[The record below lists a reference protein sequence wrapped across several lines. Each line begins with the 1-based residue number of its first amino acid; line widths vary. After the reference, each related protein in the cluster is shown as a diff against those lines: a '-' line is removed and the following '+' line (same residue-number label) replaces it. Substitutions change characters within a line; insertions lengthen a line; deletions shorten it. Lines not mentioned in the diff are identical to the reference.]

1 MDADRRSIGCTRRAT
16 TRIVQIIP
24 YCYTTYALILL
35 WITTAKADIALWQ
48 IGGSGLEWAE
58 HDSVAILIDDATKP
72 GALQPVYIQPDRSVF
87 SYLTNWGSWTPRELG
102 YVDGERPRVS
112 GNLRLVDGDSTSY
125 LAPSSGGSP
134 DGRTFTFDL
143 AVPVPVFSFGFY
155 TPSQGYRSDGKSL
168 REDVVP
174 AYELYIAAHN
184 PNEWRQIADVQENFR
199 TDVQHE
205 FPRQYVRFARYI
217 RRLSRSLEAAQI
229 EALQISSQATF
240 AKGQAHR
247 GTIGDFELFGEGVPL
262 RAVYKTRIF
271 DLGQKVNFGRFSWS
285 ATALRMVDG
294 EPVEAADAQ
303 VSIQV
308 EARTGTDPNPDI
320 YYEFTDMGTRV
331 PVPQQRYQDVL
342 KNPSGAVNVNDALTL
357 TTRPKPGIR
366 AGIEY
371 DQDNWTFWSVPAS
384 ESGQTLG
391 LRSGSH
397 LQLKIVLNSEEFD
410 AFVRL
415 DSLWIETSPT
425 LATSVIGEVA
435 RLDDP
440 QPLRGVAEVE
450 MGAMTEF
457 VYAVKAEVA
466 VGDAGFD
473 ALRIR
478 TGGQPAFKHLE
489 MGTPLRQVVAS
500 EVVESANE
508 LTIRLPE
515 RLNAG
520 RSELIRVV
528 FAAEVFDFAWTF
540 DSEVLDSQSQ
550 SLPQPVRD
558 GDVGGDVSTSTLR
571 VLASST
577 TQAEKIRDLRLSTA
591 VITPNRDGVNDLLEI
606 EYVLLGLPR
615 TVVARLNIHALDG
628 RKVATLAAGRQK
640 SGLQRIRWDGR
651 TDSGALLPTGL
662 YLLGLE
668 VEGEAAVI
676 KRLIPVGL
684 AY

>member
-1 MDADRRSIGCTRRAT
+1 MDKLLIIRS
-16 TRIVQIIP
+16 
-24 YCYTTYALILL
+24 ALLL
-35 WITTAKADIALWQ
+35 WLTASWITTAEADIALWQ

-58 HDSVAILIDDATKP
+58 HDSVAILIDETTTP
-72 GALQPVYIQPDRSVF
+72 GAIQPIYIQPDRSIF

-134 DGRTFTFDL
+134 DGRTFTFDI
-143 AVPVPVFSFGFY
+143 AVPVPVFAFGFY

-199 TDVQHE
+199 PVVRHQ

-229 EALQISSQATF
+229 EALQISSQAIF

-285 ATALRMVDG
+285 ATPLRMVDG
-294 EPVEAADAQ
+294 KPVEAPDAP

-308 EARTGTDPNPDI
+308 EARTGIDPKPDI

-331 PVPQQRYQDVL
+331 PVSQQRYQDVL
-342 KNPSGAVNVNDALTL
+342 KNPSGAVNVNDGQGGALTL
-357 TTRPKPGIR
+357 TTHPKPGIR

-371 DQDNWTFWSVPAS
+371 DQDNWTFWSVPVF

-397 LQLKIVLNSEEFD
+397 LQLKILLNSEDFD
-410 AFVRL
+410 SFVRL

-425 LATSVIGEVA
+425 LATSIIGEVA

-450 MGAMTEF
+450 MGATTEF
-457 VYAVKAEVA
+457 VYDVKAEVSA
-466 VGDAGFD
+466 GDTGFD

-489 MGTPLRQVVAS
+489 MGTPLRQVEAS
-500 EVVESANE
+500 EIVESAAG
-508 LTIRLPE
+508 LTIHLPE
-515 RLNAG
+515 RLSAG
-520 RSELIRVV
+520 RNELIRVV

-540 DSEVLDSQSQ
+540 DGEVLDSQRQ
-550 SLPQPVRD
+550 SLPQPVQD
-558 GDVGGDVSTSTLR
+558 GDVGDDIATSTLR

-591 VITPNRDGVNDLLEI
+591 VVTPNGDGINDLLEI
-606 EYVLLGLPR
+606 EYTLLGLPR
-615 TVVARLNIHALDG
+615 TVATRLNIHALDG
-628 RKVATLAAGRQK
+628 RKVATLAIGSQK

-651 TDSGALLPTGL
+651 DDSGALLPTGL

-668 VEGEAAVI
+668 VEGEAEVL

>member
-1 MDADRRSIGCTRRAT
+1 MDKLLTNRSAF
-16 TRIVQIIP
+16 
-24 YCYTTYALILL
+24 LL
-35 WITTAKADIALWQ
+35 WLTVSWITTAEADIALWQ
-48 IGGSGLEWAE
+48 LGGSGLEWAE
-58 HDSVAILIDDATKP
+58 HDSVAILIDEITTP
-72 GALQPVYIQPDRSVF
+72 GAIQPIYIQPDRSVF

-125 LAPSSGGSP
+125 LAPSSGASP

-155 TPSQGYRSDGKSL
+155 TPSQGYRSDGNSL

-199 TDVQHE
+199 PVVRHQ

-229 EALQISSQATF
+229 EALQISSQEIW
-240 AKGQAHR
+240 AKGQAYR
-247 GTIGDFELFGEGVPL
+247 GTIGDFEIFGEGVPL

-271 DLGQKVNFGRFSWS
+271 DLGQKVNFGRFSWA
-285 ATALRMVDG
+285 ATPLRIVDG
-294 EPVEAADAQ
+294 EPVEAPDAP

-308 EARTGTDPNPDI
+308 EARTGIDPKPDI
-320 YYEFTDMGTRV
+320 YYEFTDMGTRI
-331 PVPQQRYQDVL
+331 PVSQQRYQDVL
-342 KNPSGAVNVNDALTL
+342 KNPSGAVNVNDGQGGALTL

-371 DQDNWTFWSVPAS
+371 DQDNWTFWSVPTF

-397 LQLKIVLNSEEFD
+397 LQLKILLNSEEFD

-450 MGAMTEF
+450 MGATTEF
-457 VYAVKAEVA
+457 VYDVKAEVSA
-466 VGDAGFD
+466 ADTGFD

-478 TGGQPAFKHLE
+478 TGGPPAFKHLE
-489 MGTPLRQVVAS
+489 MGIPLRQVEAS
-500 EVVESANE
+500 EVVESADG

-520 RSELIRVV
+520 RNELIRVV

-540 DSEVLDSQSQ
+540 DGQALDSQSQ
-550 SLPQPVRD
+550 SLPQPVQS
-558 GDVGGDVSTSTLR
+558 GDVSSDIATNTLR

-577 TQAEKIRDLRLSTA
+577 TQAEKIRDLRLSTS
-591 VITPNRDGVNDLLEI
+591 VITPNDDDVNDLLEI

-615 TVVARLNIHALDG
+615 TVATRLNIHALDG
-628 RKVATLAAGRQK
+628 RKVATLAAGSQK

-651 TDSGALLPTGL
+651 DASGALLPTGL

-668 VEGEAAVI
+668 VEGEATVI

>member
-1 MDADRRSIGCTRRAT
+1 M
-16 TRIVQIIP
+16 
-24 YCYTTYALILL
+24 
-35 WITTAKADIALWQ
+35 
-48 IGGSGLEWAE
+48 
-58 HDSVAILIDDATKP
+58 
-72 GALQPVYIQPDRSVF
+72 
-87 SYLTNWGSWTPRELG
+87 
-102 YVDGERPRVS
+102 
-112 GNLRLVDGDSTSY
+112 
-125 LAPSSGGSP
+125 
-134 DGRTFTFDL
+134 
-143 AVPVPVFSFGFY
+143 PVPVFSFGFY

-247 GTIGDFELFGEGVPL
+247 GTIGDFELFGEGVPR

-271 DLGQKVNFGRFSWS
+271 DLDQKVNFGRFSWS

-294 EPVEAADAQ
+294 EPVEADDAQ

-308 EARTGTDPNPDI
+308 EARTGTDPKPDI

-342 KNPSGAVNVNDALTL
+342 KNPSGAVDVNDALTL

-371 DQDNWTFWSVPAS
+371 DQDNWTFWSVPSS

-540 DSEVLDSQSQ
+540 DGEVLDSQSQ

-615 TVVARLNIHALDG
+615 TVAARLNIHALDG
-628 RKVATLAAGRQK
+628 RKVATLAAGHQK

-651 TDSGALLPTGL
+651 DASGALLPTGL